1 MNQIIREIEAEQLK
15 DKVDE
20 FNVGDTVKVYEIGRA
35 SCRERV

>member
-20 FNVGDTVKVYEIGRA
+20 FNVEIGRA
-35 SCRERV
+35 SCRDRV